1 MSLCMA
7 TNGKSLK
14 KREDVLKPKL
24 FQLKVELKGE
34 KAFKLNGSLT
44 LPVKQDWLR
53 ICDSPELVDAFGKP
67 CSADELTSK
76 LARIWKRPVMRDLA
90 HAPVRRE
97 FSLPAI
103 DNPSGGFRIR
113 RTNLFGNELYQ
124 VHAINAKNIAV
135 LHLQAAMLIGQRGS
149 FLTSFSTKI

>member
-1 MSLCMA
+1 MA

-76 LARIWKRPVMRDLA
+76 LARIWKRPVMRDLPTHLYDENSACLPLTIPPEASVFAEIGRA
-90 HAPVRRE
+90 HV
-97 FSLPAI
+97 
-103 DNPSGGFRIR
+103 
-113 RTNLFGNELYQ
+113 
-124 VHAINAKNIAV
+124 
-135 LHLQAAMLIGQRGS
+135 
-149 FLTSFSTKI
+149 

>member
-1 MSLCMA
+1 M
-7 TNGKSLK
+7 
-14 KREDVLKPKL
+14 LKPKL

-103 DNPSGGFRIR
+103 DNPSGASVFAVQTCSAMSFIK
-113 RTNLFGNELYQ
+113 FMQ
-124 VHAINAKNIAV
+124 SMQKNIAV